1 MRNVLV
7 FICFSCLFL
16 QCALLPNHRSKT
28 HAPVTY
34 TDMMLTGTWQVEKI
48 KWEDTELKEELE
60 AHVVQMA
67 FSKDGKI
74 TYQKKDGQ
82 LIQGVYQLKENK
94 IVDPS
99 DTTGTA
105 MEILLLAD
113 KRMQLKMPYH
123 SNAMMLDLIRV
134 VQ

>member
-1 MRNVLV
+1 MRL
-7 FICFSCLFL
+7 ILFSLCVASLFL

-34 TDMMLTGTWQVEKI
+34 TDKMLTGTWQVEKI
-48 KWEDTELKEELE
+48 RWEDTELREELE

-67 FSKDGKI
+67 FHKDGKI

-82 LIQGVYQLKENK
+82 LIQGIYQLKENK
-94 IVDPS
+94 ITDPA

-105 MEILLLAD
+105 MEILLLAEN
-113 KRMQLKMPYH
+113 RLQLKMPYQ
-123 SNAMMLDLIRV
+123 SNAMMLDLVRI